1 MLVLLITPLHVSIF
15 VRIFRELDYFISNL
29 LIFKPF
35 KGYFPSLQSKDSLTE
50 SAAHIVGVGTSLVHD
65 RKNGYES
72 LLADLK
78 LAVDTNDEII
88 GHILKDVDNVF
99 ENLSH
104 ENRGRDA
111 NYYERE

>member
-1 MLVLLITPLHVSIF
+1 MF
-15 VRIFRELDYFISNL
+15 FIS
-29 LIFKPF
+29 F
-35 KGYFPSLQSKDSLTE
+35 KGYFPSLQSKDSLNE
-50 SAAHIVGVGTSLVHD
+50 RAHIVGLGTSLVHC

-78 LAVDTNDEII
+78 LAVDANDEII

-104 ENRGRDA
+104 ENRGRDT
-111 NYYERE
+111 NYYSLLVISE

>member
-1 MLVLLITPLHVSIF
+1 MYKLRKGRLVGL
-15 VRIFRELDYFISNL
+15 
-29 LIFKPF
+29 
-35 KGYFPSLQSKDSLTE
+35 
-50 SAAHIVGVGTSLVHD
+50 GTSLVHC

-104 ENRGRDA
+104 ENRGRDT
-111 NYYERE
+111 NYYSVLVISE